1 MHHDARS
8 AEYYRVELNG
18 SFWPILLK
26 KSGLVSTAE
35 KYALEIEI
43 STLNRGFGA
52 QISRSCGQKRNFQ
65 RQYAGSLEGP
75 TFSTQSAVCCL
86 SLVLKITWLFHS
98 RSDPAFQHWVC
109 DDKPLL
115 KMQRLRSR
123 SGSKKSSLDET
134 QKRTCLRHQQN
145 ISLL

>member
-1 MHHDARS
+1 MNMRFGLFSVGCD
-8 AEYYRVELNG
+8 
-18 SFWPILLK
+18 WLL
-26 KSGLVSTAE
+26 LAD
-35 KYALEIEI
+35 
-43 STLNRGFGA
+43 
-52 QISRSCGQKRNFQ
+52 
-65 RQYAGSLEGP
+65 
-75 TFSTQSAVCCL
+75 CCL

-109 DDKPLL
+109 GDKPLL